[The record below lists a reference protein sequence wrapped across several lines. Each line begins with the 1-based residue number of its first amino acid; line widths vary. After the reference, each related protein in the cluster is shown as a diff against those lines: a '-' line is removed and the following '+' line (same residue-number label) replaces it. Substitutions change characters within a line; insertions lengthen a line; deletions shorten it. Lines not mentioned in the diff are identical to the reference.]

1 LAKRDYYEVLGV
13 GRDATEAELKAAFR
27 KLARKYHPDVNKE
40 PDAEEKFKEINEAYR
55 VLSNPETRA
64 KYDQFGHAAFEG
76 AGGEGGFG
84 GFDFGDFSDFGTIF
98 EDLFGDIFSQGRG
111 PARGPVRGS
120 DLQTEI
126 TVEFE
131 EAAFG
136 VEKEISIDRVET
148 CDHCHGNG
156 AEPGTPIKRC
166 PECGGTG
173 QVRRVQQTF
182 LGQMVN
188 VQTCPRCHGEGDVY
202 ETPCGRC
209 NGKKLVRKRSKVK
222 VTVPAGIDSGQ
233 RLRLAGQGNA
243 GRRGGP
249 AGDLYVYVRVK
260 PHKLFTRRG
269 NDVQVEMPISF
280 VQAALGTELEVPT
293 LYGPVKLQIPAGTQ
307 PDTSFRLKDKGI
319 SDVRGYG
326 RGDQY
331 VVVKV
336 QVPKQLTEAQRELL
350 LQFAEIS
357 GEKLDK
363 GPSNQQQKGFFG
375 RVKDAIDGIGR
386 HG

>member
-1 LAKRDYYEVLGV
+1 MAKRDYYEVLGV

-209 NGKKLVRKRSKVK
+209 NGKQLVRKRSKVK

-233 RLRLAGQGNA
+233 RLRLAGQGNT
-243 GRRGGP
+243 GRRGAPEGFIRLCP
-249 AGDLYVYVRVK
+249 RS
-260 PHKLFTRRG
+260 PISFHRRG
-269 NDVQVEMPISF
+269 NDVQVEMPIS
-280 VQAALGTELEVPT
+280 LSRPL
-293 LYGPVKLQIPAGTQ
+293 
-307 PDTSFRLKDKGI
+307 
-319 SDVRGYG
+319 
-326 RGDQY
+326 
-331 VVVKV
+331 
-336 QVPKQLTEAQRELL
+336 
-350 LQFAEIS
+350 
-357 GEKLDK
+357 
-363 GPSNQQQKGFFG
+363 
-375 RVKDAIDGIGR
+375 
-386 HG
+386 